1 MAGLPAGSWI
11 KWLFQLSC
19 DGDGSKLIRMD
30 ISVAS
35 TAIGLI
41 NSTVQ
46 TAKTAIELAKHT
58 KDSDLR
64 NSVSEVLD
72 HILDLKA
79 KVLELDEENRWL
91 KQQISAR
98 AELERRGEFGYWFK
112 RGETDPLCPR
122 CYEGSGKL
130 VYLPKAETWSG
141 GIRRDCRICGDIT
154 WEVPMGHRRGQI
166 QPTGYNP
173 YG

>member
-1 MAGLPAGSWI
+1 
-11 KWLFQLSC
+11 
-19 DGDGSKLIRMD
+19 MD
-30 ISVAS
+30 INVAS

-46 TAKTAIELAKHT
+46 TAKTAIELAKHS

-64 NSVSEVLD
+64 NSVSEVLN

-79 KVLELDEENRWL
+79 KVLELDEENRSL
-91 KQQISAR
+91 KQQMSAR
-98 AELERRGEFGYWFK
+98 SELERRSEFGYWFK
-112 RGETDPLCPR
+112 HGETDPLCPK

-166 QPTGYNP
+166 QPTEYNP